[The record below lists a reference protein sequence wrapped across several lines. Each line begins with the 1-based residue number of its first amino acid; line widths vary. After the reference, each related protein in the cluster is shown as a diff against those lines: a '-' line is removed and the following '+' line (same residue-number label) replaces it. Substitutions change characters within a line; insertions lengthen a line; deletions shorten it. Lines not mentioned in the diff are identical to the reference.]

1 MSIVTSNVTNKTNY
15 DAIDLNFAS
24 ATATAGAA
32 TLNSLNGV
40 ITSESITTAGAA
52 EYTLTLTNSF
62 ITANSVILCSS
73 GLGTSTNGT
82 PGIGSVTPG
91 AGSAVITVTNLSAS
105 AFNGTIKI
113 NFVIVG

>member
-15 DAIDLNFAS
+15 DALDLNFA
-24 ATATAGAA
+24 TATAAAGAV

-40 ITSESITTAGAA
+40 ITSESLTTAAAA

-62 ITANSVILCSS
+62 ITANSVILCSA
-73 GLGTSTNGT
+73 GLGTSTNGMA
-82 PGIGSVTPG
+82 GIGGVKAG
-91 AGSAVITVTNLSAS
+91 AGSATITVTNLGTV
-105 AFNGTIKI
+105 AFNGTITI